1 MNTHS
6 KVISKNRDYSAT
18 PVWLPL
24 GDAVVIFG
32 NGTEV
37 WTSPAPAVYVTTDG
51 EKVESKVLYIADST
65 SASFDFLD
73 TRDPD
78 FVGLLGPHENLGD
91 PAWSEAVAL
100 HQNRRRLE
108 DSRQTRVADRL
119 EVAADRIAE
128 LGPGVAA
135 WSTLGGIALS
145 GAEIA
150 VIPKAKALFEE
161 VTFEPLRAAE
171 RIAEGRVLFPFARPL
186 R

>member
-1 MNTHS
+1 MNAGTW
-6 KVISKNRDYSAT
+6 I
-18 PVWLPL
+18 PL
-24 GDAVVIFG
+24 GGATAIFG
-32 NGTEV
+32 NGSEV
-37 WTSPAPAVYVTTDG
+37 WTSPAPAVYVSTDG
-51 EKVESKVLYIADST
+51 EEVEARVLYVSDST

-108 DSRQTRVADRL
+108 DNRQSRVADRL
-119 EVAADRIAE
+119 EGAADRIAE
-128 LGPGVAA
+128 LGAGVAA
-135 WSTLGGIALS
+135 WSTLGGITLS

-150 VIPKAKALFEE
+150 VIPKAKELFEE
-161 VTFEPLRAAE
+161 LTFEPLRPAE
-171 RIAEGRVLFPFARPL
+171 RIAEGRVLFPYARPV